1 MKYNKPENC
10 PYVFAPKCKPKIWN
24 KNLTTVQ
31 KGHNIGRGY
40 LSSRLSE
47 KMKPLAKNVPGK
59 SKWLFGDDLNKKINK
74 ISSTNTALI
83 THIISMIII
92 MVAKHVAI
100 NTTMVQKTLKLPG
113 GVLL

>member
-1 MKYNKPENC
+1 MHLSANQKYGTKTSPLSKRAITLEGIISTVG
-10 PYVFAPKCKPKIWN
+10 YQKDETIGIKCTRKI
-24 KNLTTVQ
+24 
-31 KGHNIGRGY
+31 
-40 LSSRLSE
+40 
-47 KMKPLAKNVPGK
+47 
-59 SKWLFGDDLNKKINK
+59 KWLFGDDLNKKINK